1 MKKKITSSQKTAT
14 EICCDAEEK
23 HQIALFIFTFQKNP
37 ILYIQYFPPILNLP
51 PWNLLLFSNSLDF

>member
-37 ILYIQYFPPILNLP
+37 HPLHSIFPTNT
-51 PWNLLLFSNSLDF
+51 